1 MLVLACGLQYSDGL
15 YLKQGPVLA
24 KQMSLGPLGQF
35 YQNKLQGSSGGMMDN
50 QWVNIEWTTLQK
62 THLIIW
68 LNSPQHYPK
77 YHFDYGV
84 SDYKTGDI
92 KKQWEMRDG
101 DVVKGN

>member
-1 MLVLACGLQYSDGL
+1 MGGHVLSRF
-15 YLKQGPVLA
+15 PF
-24 KQMSLGPLGQF
+24 S
-35 YQNKLQGSSGGMMDN
+35 
-50 QWVNIEWTTLQK
+50 
-62 THLIIW
+62 
-68 LNSPQHYPK
+68 SPQHYPK